1 MFLTLANA
9 CLRVGH
15 WPRHFKDSV
24 SVVIPKPGK
33 PSYSTPKAFRP
44 IVLLNTLGKLIE
56 KMIANRCQFDM
67 IDLDLVHSQPV
78 RRCETALHRRCWR
91 VPHPPCSCRW
101 ARGLKTSVIAFDIAQ
116 FFPLLNHEFLLA
128 AMRKQGFS
136 PGVIRFF
143 ESYLVQRFT
152 SYCWN
157 NFKSD
162 LMQADVG
169 WGKALASL
177 PSCRLCILLQL

>member
-1 MFLTLANA
+1 MPAFGWVIG
-9 CLRVGH
+9 RG
-15 WPRHFKDSV
+15 HFKDSV

-67 IDLDLVHSQPV
+67 IDLDLVHPNQFGGVMRQRSTEDAGAYLTHLV
-78 RRCETALHRRCWR
+78 RAG
-91 VPHPPCSCRW
+91 W

-116 FFPLLNHEFLLA
+116 FFPSLNHEFLLT

-136 PGVIRFF
+136 PGVIR
-143 ESYLVQRFT
+143 
-152 SYCWN
+152 
-157 NFKSD
+157 
-162 LMQADVG
+162 
-169 WGKALASL
+169 SL
-177 PSCRLCILLQL
+177 NPT